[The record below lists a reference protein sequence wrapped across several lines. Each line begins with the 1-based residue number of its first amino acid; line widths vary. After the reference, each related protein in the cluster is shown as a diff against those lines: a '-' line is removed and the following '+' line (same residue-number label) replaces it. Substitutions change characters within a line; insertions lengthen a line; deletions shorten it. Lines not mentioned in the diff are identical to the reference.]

1 MKRTGLMLAMIIASS
16 SAHASSIYRC
26 EVNGEITFSQQPC
39 AANAEAINLRYSKP
53 DEDSAAR
60 AQEDHEQTTSRAA
73 SMELERRIR
82 WERDKIQEEERH
94 INSLQ
99 RQRSAEIAALQQRQT
114 RANNNLA
121 GATFRQSLAE
131 EMQAVNQRF
140 DAQID
145 QRQANIDRMRA
156 DIERMQQQ

>member
-1 MKRTGLMLAMIIASS
+1 
-16 SAHASSIYRC
+16 
-26 EVNGEITFSQQPC
+26 
-39 AANAEAINLRYSKP
+39 
-53 DEDSAAR
+53 
-60 AQEDHEQTTSRAA
+60 
-73 SMELERRIR
+73 MELERRIR

-140 DAQID
+140 DAQIA